1 MLVPIRDKNLKEV
14 PGSHIHDMGHKMGLN
29 GVDNAKFIF
38 ENVRVPRENLL
49 NLYSDVDEDGNYN
62 TKVEGNVRKRFLTV
76 ADQLLSGRLCISSM
90 SQGYALALNP
100 LLSPPGAYLFQTH
113 LGEGG
118 EVIETESLLERES
131 LFNFFNFSVLY
142 KVLTTI

>member
-1 MLVPIRDKNLKEV
+1 MGVQYVGTFLRVTQSLGCNFVVLCHYSTGIHGVLVPIRDKNLKEV
-14 PGSHIHDMGHKMGLN
+14 PGSNIHDMGHKMGLN

-62 TKVEGNVRKRFLTV
+62 TKVEGNIRKRFLTV

-90 SQGYALALNP
+90 SQGMLHHKFYFH
-100 LLSPPGAYLFQTH
+100 S
-113 LGEGG
+113 
-118 EVIETESLLERES
+118 ESS
-131 LFNFFNFSVLY
+131 AFD
-142 KVLTTI
+142 